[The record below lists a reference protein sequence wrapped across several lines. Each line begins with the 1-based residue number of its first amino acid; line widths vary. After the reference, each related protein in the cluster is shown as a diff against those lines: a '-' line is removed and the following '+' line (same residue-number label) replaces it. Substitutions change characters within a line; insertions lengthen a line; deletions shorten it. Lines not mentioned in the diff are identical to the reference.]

1 MEQQVDASSCQA
13 AGAPA
18 ATVTI
23 TDLLFE
29 EETGMFTSLFYGA
42 FALAV
47 AYIGVFTFL
56 IMRYFKVVQE
66 NQLKDVEMTAL
77 ERVLAVVVDKMRE
90 LEAASGEGGSK
101 SELHCEC
108 SLLL

>member
-1 MEQQVDASSCQA
+1 MEQQVEASCQA

-29 EETGMFTSLFYGA
+29 EASGTFTSLFYGA

-56 IMRYFKVVQE
+56 LMRYFKVVQE
-66 NQLKDVEMTAL
+66 NQLKDIEMTAL

-90 LEAASGEGGSK
+90 LEAGSGEGGSK
-101 SELHCEC
+101 SELPCEC
-108 SLLL
+108 PLLL